1 MAIGNPISLTDNVA
15 SKVIR
20 VLATNNQTVFTVIG
34 GYRINQL
41 GVFRNGVRLSNNSD
55 FVALD
60 GVTVTLVNAAQ
71 TDDEVLFQIQD
82 DFKVADAIVSS
93 ASTQTI
99 NGDLTVTGNFYYGGG
114 GAGILTTGG
123 DGSNLTGVVNS
134 LIAGD
139 NISVSSATGNVTIT
153 GLANTSIINSDS
165 LNVIGITTVTTFNAT
180 TGSFSGNVSIGGT
193 LTYEDVSN
201 VDSVGLITARSG
213 IHVGP
218 TSGIGITLNPNGNIT
233 AASHIEAGDIQRN
246 TPNGLGIGAY
256 VFPAS
261 NSATLQINNHETT
274 VGASCLQIRST
285 TGGSGSAF
293 NLVTNFGNDGSAV
306 FKGQVDSR
314 AMSIVSDAV
323 TTAGTSYFAC
333 SDSVGGYS
341 SKIIFYSGGSATFTG
356 TITAGGYSMASLTQL

>member
-153 GLANTSIINSDS
+153 GLANTSNVSADTLVVS
-165 LNVIGITTVTTFNAT
+165 GSSTLNTLVVSGLSTFF
-180 TGSFSGNVSIGGT
+180 GDVSIGGT
-193 LTYEDVSN
+193 LTYEDVTN
-201 VDSVGLITARSG
+201 VNVTGIITANNGISVPSG
-213 IHVGP
+213 GIVVG
-218 TSGIGITLNPNGNIT
+218 TALTINQTGIDAVGVIT
-233 AASHIEAGDIQRN
+233 AASFSG
-246 TPNGLGIGAY
+246 NGANLTNLNI
-256 VFPAS
+256 PAS
-261 NSATLQINNHETT
+261 FNELDATLF
-274 VGASCLQIRST
+274 S
-285 TGGSGSAF
+285 
-293 NLVTNFGNDGSAV
+293 
-306 FKGQVDSR
+306 
-314 AMSIVSDAV
+314 
-323 TTAGTSYFAC
+323 
-333 SDSVGGYS
+333 
-341 SKIIFYSGGSATFTG
+341 
-356 TITAGGYSMASLTQL
+356 

>member
-1 MAIGNPISLTDNVA
+1 MALGRPIQLTGNIA
-15 SKVIR
+15 SKTIR
-20 VLATNNQTVFTVIG
+20 VLATDNQTVFTVIG

-41 GVFRNGVRLSNNSD
+41 GVFRNGVRLSNNTD
-55 FVALD
+55 FQALD
-60 GVTVTLVNAAQ
+60 GVTVTLVNAA
-71 TDDEVLFQIQD
+71 TETDEVLFQIQD
-82 DFKVADAIVSS
+82 DFKVADAIVST
-93 ASTQTI
+93 ASSQTIYGDLSI
-99 NGDLTVTGNFYYGGG
+99 NGDLYYQGSSS
-114 GAGILTTGG
+114 GILTTGG

-233 AASHIEAGDIQRN
+233 AAGQVTS
-246 TPNGLGIGAY
+246 T
-256 VFPAS
+256 
-261 NSATLQINNHETT
+261 
-274 VGASCLQIRST
+274 GASYGFTSNATSFPFTAESTLGNQGKAYYAKHTSSGGASSWLFYGENNTGEVFSVT
-285 TGGSGSAF
+285 TGGSITAAGDCSFANNRVSAF
-293 NLVTNFGNDGSAV
+293 TS
-306 FKGQVDSR
+306 
-314 AMSIVSDAV
+314 SDNGYV
-323 TTAGTSYFAC
+323 RINNSSGTTVIDLNG
-333 SDSVGGYS
+333 
-341 SKIIFYSGGSATFTG
+341 ING
-356 TITAGGYSMASLTQL
+356 TITANGYSMASLTQL